1 VKKETSVAVTRAKTS
16 PLARL
21 KGRVSFLT
29 ETGNGYLAA
38 VDNVLYILDR
48 QFNTLQKLEMSAK
61 ILSAVAADG
70 LTVAGAINDELA
82 AFDKSGR
89 KVWTFTSKLAPEIEA
104 TQKYYW
110 FKKPYPGVISLA
122 YRDGRIYAGGA
133 CTLEVLDRTG
143 KLIKRYPQ
151 SWGPCR
157 KVVFINN
164 DKGGYYSVSLRK
176 NSTDGVYMWTV
187 DSQTGQNTVKFNLNM
202 PGYQHFPSFGSLRR
216 SDIFVA
222 DFDGD
227 GKQELVGD
235 AQGMYNW
242 LNCYNNEGNPK
253 YQLNLGPGYFT
264 RTWTVG
270 DITGDKCPEIFVLTS
285 LDQVL
290 AVNGK

>member
-1 VKKETSVAVTRAKTS
+1 
-16 PLARL
+16 
-21 KGRVSFLT
+21 
-29 ETGNGYLAA
+29 
-38 VDNVLYILDR
+38 
-48 QFNTLQKLEMSAK
+48 
-61 ILSAVAADG
+61 
-70 LTVAGAINDELA
+70 
-82 AFDKSGR
+82 
-89 KVWTFTSKLAPEIEA
+89 
-104 TQKYYW
+104 
-110 FKKPYPGVISLA
+110 ISLA
-122 YRDGRIYAGGA
+122 YREGRIYAGGA
-133 CTLEVLDRTG
+133 CTLEVLDLTG
-143 KLIKRYPQ
+143 KLIQRYPQ

-157 KVVFINN
+157 KVVFIDN
-164 DKGGYYSVSLRK
+164 DRGGYSSVSLRK

-187 DSQTGQNTVKFNLNM
+187 DSQTGKNTVKFNLNM

-242 LNCYNNEGNPK
+242 LNCYDNEGNPK

-290 AVNGK
+290 AVNGKCVPLWNRDIPFRGASLITVNESQSRVLVANRQNLAIFDNTGKLLQNLALPRPVQKIWCRDGKVFALENSGQIIQLNI